1 MHVIKLPK
9 NSGAPGTPRNLGIN
23 FARGKYIVFPDSDDL
38 YTKTALEE
46 LTTLAEKYQADGV
59 HTDEFFTLWDG
70 KKKSVD
76 DPAFTADLSELT
88 NPANLRKDYIS
99 KYHPDKPTFLTE
111 DLGERVRKYVGNG
124 YFSGRPY
131 LTLWRRDVLIS
142 KQITFPNIRVHEDQI
157 FGFNSMCVVKKI
169 LRVPN
174 ICYIIRPREGS
185 VMREQLQVPAEFHKS
200 LRIYIDG
207 FNALKKI
214 MDDIKFF
221 GEHPEY
227 RYAVLDWYVQTKLS
241 RLQKF
246 YAQIHPAA
254 LNQFVEREFHGDDA
268 TFAAYLFNTVSTQR
282 LQMMRLQTENFAL
295 KKSLAQ
301 R

>member
-38 YTKTALEE
+38 YTKTAFEE

-131 LTLWRRDVLIS
+131 LTLWRRDVLI
-142 KQITFPNIRVHEDQI
+142 KNQLTFKDVHIHHDQI
-157 FGFNSMCVVKKI
+157 FGFNSLCVVKKI

-174 ICYIIRPREGS
+174 ICYIVRPREGS
-185 VMREQLQVPAEFHKS
+185 VMREQLRLSAEFHKS

-241 RLQKF
+241 RLQNF
-246 YAQIHPAA
+246 YAQVHPAA